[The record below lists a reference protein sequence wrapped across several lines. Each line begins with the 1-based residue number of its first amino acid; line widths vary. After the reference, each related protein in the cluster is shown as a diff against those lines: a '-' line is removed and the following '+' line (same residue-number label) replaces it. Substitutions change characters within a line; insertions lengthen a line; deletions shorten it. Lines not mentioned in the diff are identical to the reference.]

1 MRLLC
6 DPALLATT
14 GAPGRRRKAD
24 ALGRASPSPI
34 TVLLKDSM
42 LSRASS
48 AVLAQVECGLFLRG
62 ARDSRFCSKG
72 RPVQQTAVAAQ
83 RLSRG
88 SSRRKPTK
96 SSSAALTW
104 VIASSRTGAVDRLR
118 QAFSTY
124 LAYHHQK
131 NLPAGS
137 LGVLGKI
144 DDSFLLSVKM
154 ISSSLWRN
162 R

>member
-14 GAPGRRRKAD
+14 GAPGSRRRAD
-24 ALGRASPSPI
+24 ALGRASPSPT

-42 LSRASS
+42 LSRTSP
-48 AVLAQVECGLFLRG
+48 AVLEEAVFGLFLRG

-72 RPVQQTAVAAQ
+72 RAVQLPQ

-88 SSRRKPTK
+88 SSWRKPTK
-96 SSSAALTW
+96 SLSAALTW
-104 VIASSRTGAVDRLR
+104 AIASSRTGAADRLR

-144 DDSFLLSVKM
+144 DDLFLALCENDLLL
-154 ISSSLWRN
+154 SLWRN
-162 R
+162 RK